1 MFSAFHARGGRGTIR
16 PGYWFRPKRF
26 GLGAVPVTWQ
36 GWVATFAFGAIIG
49 LVVNFAAHR
58 ERFWLV
64 LLVPLV
70 GGFIWLLA
78 NKTDGDIGFRWGGD
92 G

>member
-1 MFSAFHARGGRGTIR
+1 MMGKLFRDAMRVR

-26 GLGAVPVTWQ
+26 GFGATPVTWQ
-36 GWVATFAFGAIIG
+36 GWATTLAFGAAAG

-58 ERFWLV
+58 ERLWLV

-70 GGFIWLLA
+70 AVFLWLVA
-78 NKTDGDIGFRWGGD
+78 VKTDGDWRFRWGND
-92 G
+92 D